1 MLLLQPPF
9 LLVHELKVFE
19 LPKMANN
26 FIHSPS
32 SAKIDRKL
40 IERNRRAEMKAL
52 FSRLHSLVPNQSS
65 MEAETT
71 LLDQLEN
78 ATNYIKQLKENVE
91 KLKEKK
97 EKLMKLGEESARSSE
112 IKARL
117 LVQVEAHQVGSSLEF
132 LLTTRSD
139 YHLVLKQVLQLL
151 QENGTQI
158 VYINHSTVKDRVFHK
173 IIAEMVGEGTTS
185 ESIEG
190 ERICETVKKF
200 VSQYK
205 DVQYNV

>member
-1 MLLLQPPF
+1 
-9 LLVHELKVFE
+9 
-19 LPKMANN
+19 MANN
-26 FIHSPS
+26 FIHCPS

-65 MEAETT
+65 TEAETT

-97 EKLMKLGEESARSSE
+97 EKLMKLGEESARRSE

-132 LLTTRSD
+132 LLTTGSE
-139 YHLVLKQVLQLL
+139 YHLVLKQILQLL

-185 ESIEG
+185 ESTEG

>member
-1 MLLLQPPF
+1 MQ
-9 LLVHELKVFE
+9 
-19 LPKMANN
+19 
-26 FIHSPS
+26 
-32 SAKIDRKL
+32 
-40 IERNRRAEMKAL
+40 
-52 FSRLHSLVPNQSS
+52 
-65 MEAETT
+65 EAETT

-117 LVQVEAHQVGSSLEF
+117 LVQVEVEARQVGSSLEF
-132 LLTTRSD
+132 LLTTGSD
-139 YHLVLKQVLQLL
+139 YHLVSKQILQLL

-173 IIAEMVGEGTTS
+173 IIAEV
-185 ESIEG
+185 
-190 ERICETVKKF
+190 R
-200 VSQYK
+200 
-205 DVQYNV
+205 

>member
-1 MLLLQPPF
+1 MSLLQPPF

-19 LPKMANN
+19 LPTMANN
-26 FIHSPS
+26 FIHCPS
-32 SAKIDRKL
+32 STKIDRKL

-65 MEAETT
+65 TEAETT

-91 KLKEKK
+91 KLKEKR
-97 EKLMKLGEESARSSE
+97 EKLMGSREGET
-112 IKARL
+112 KARL
-117 LVQVEAHQVGSSLEF
+117 LVQVEAHQVGSSLEV
-132 LLTTRSD
+132 LLTTGSD
-139 YHLVLKQVLQLL
+139 YQFVLNQILQLL

-185 ESIEG
+185 ESTKG